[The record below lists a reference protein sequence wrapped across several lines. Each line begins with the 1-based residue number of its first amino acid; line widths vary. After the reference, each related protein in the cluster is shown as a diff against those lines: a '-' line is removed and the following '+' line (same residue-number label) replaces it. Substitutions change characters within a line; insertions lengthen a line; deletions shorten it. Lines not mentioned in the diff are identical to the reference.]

1 MIALFCKTTNLIK
14 NKRGQA
20 LVEFALVVPLFLLL
34 LFGILEGGSVIYT
47 KLIVT
52 EAAREGARA
61 VAVSGDRAQA
71 AIAVNKFPGALTN
84 TVTPTPLVYGQTVVV
99 KVSTTVTIVTPLI
112 SAFFR
117 PNPFPVSSTANMREE
132 NTAPKN

>member
-1 MIALFCKTTNLIK
+1 MIVLFCKMKNLFK

-34 LFGILEGGSVIYT
+34 LFGILESGRVIYT

-71 AIAVNKFPGALTN
+71 AIAVNKFPGTLTT

-112 SAFFR
+112 SVFFQ
-117 PNPFPVSSTANMREE
+117 PNPFPVSGTANMREE